1 MSSGKLVLV
10 VEDDREC
17 MILTR
22 EILRR
27 AGYDVEAVENG
38 DEAIKSAKRSR
49 PDLILMDLDLPR
61 VSGDKAIAKIRS
73 DRGSRGTPI
82 IAITAHTDD
91 LLRRAM
97 KAGCNDYIA
106 KPFTPKTLLR
116 AVQKTIG

>member
-1 MSSGKLVLV
+1 MSSGKLVLI
-10 VEDDREC
+10 VEDDQEC

-27 AGYDVEAVENG
+27 AGYDVQTAENG
-38 DEAIKSAKRSR
+38 DQAIKSAKRRR
-49 PDLILMDLDLPR
+49 PDLILMDLNLPK
-61 VSGDKAIAKIRS
+61 VSGDMAIAKIRS
-73 DRGSRGTPI
+73 DRNNRSTPI